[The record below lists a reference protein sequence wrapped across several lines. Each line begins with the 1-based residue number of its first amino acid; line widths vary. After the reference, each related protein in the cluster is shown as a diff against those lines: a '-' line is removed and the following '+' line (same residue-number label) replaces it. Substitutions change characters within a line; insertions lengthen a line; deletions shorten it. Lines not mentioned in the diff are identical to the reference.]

1 MKKKIV
7 SVLLATSMV
16 ASALSGC
23 GSSKTQAPK
32 TQAQETAE
40 TTKEDETTDTSKSSE
55 EEKGSDTSL
64 PAVTARKDETVDT
77 LDNYEVLQTK
87 EDGSYKSDYFLDTNV
102 DTVTWGRLPNK
113 DSKPALTVESGS
125 TVTIDTLSHEGILE
139 DQGKDPVAYFTSKGV
154 SEDMILDDAIEIA
167 GSDLPHNF
175 DEDGPHVITGPI
187 YVEGAEAGD
196 VLKVEVLSLTP
207 RVPYGVISNRHYKG
221 CLVDEFP
228 ENEGRLDNP
237 GADNPEA
244 YNNVSIFTPI
254 KKIGDEYYGYLD
266 DGNGSELSFKI
277 DPFLGTMGVAANSSE
292 KASTV
297 PPTRLGG
304 NLDINELGV
313 GSTLYLP
320 IDVDG
325 ALFYTGDPHFA
336 QGDGEVALTAL
347 EGSLRATV
355 RLTVIKNGTDAIPGD
370 DNGFDMAFG
379 ETEKYWIPIGLN
391 EDLDEAMKMSVRE
404 SIDFLSEE
412 FNLDRALSYA
422 YLSAGTDYEVSQVV
436 DKTKGIHAL
445 VEKTDFAPYVTT
457 QLQAGENTFPV
468 TIIDESYYVE
478 AEPVLTALGAE
489 VTKEGDTYT
498 VKYEDISYEL
508 RANSNIYVTPKGNKV
523 MDLSPVYQDESL
535 YLPVSSFLNIFQIPL
550 NWSSANGTVT
560 GTLGY

>member
-1 MKKKIV
+1 
-7 SVLLATSMV
+7 
-16 ASALSGC
+16 
-23 GSSKTQAPK
+23 
-32 TQAQETAE
+32 
-40 TTKEDETTDTSKSSE
+40 
-55 EEKGSDTSL
+55 
-64 PAVTARKDETVDT
+64 
-77 LDNYEVLQTK
+77 
-87 EDGSYKSDYFLDTNV
+87 
-102 DTVTWGRLPNK
+102 
-113 DSKPALTVESGS
+113 
-125 TVTIDTLSHEGILE
+125 
-139 DQGKDPVAYFTSKGV
+139 
-154 SEDMILDDAIEIA
+154 MILDDAIKIA
-167 GSDLPHNF
+167 GSDLSHNF

-221 CLVDEFP
+221 CLTEEFP
-228 ENEGRLDNP
+228 ENEGRLD
-237 GADNPEA
+237 GASADNPDA

-254 KKIGDEYYGYLD
+254 KEINGEYYGYLD
-266 DGNGSELSFKI
+266 DGNGSELTFKLS
-277 DPFLGTMGVAANSSE
+277 PFLGTMGVAANSSE

-355 RLTVIKNGTDAIPGD
+355 RLTVIKNDTDEVPGVND
-370 DNGFDMAFG
+370 GFDMAFG
-379 ETEKYWIPIGLN
+379 ETEDYWIPIGLN

-412 FNLDRALSYA
+412 FGLDRALSYA

-445 VEKTDFAPYVTT
+445 IEKADFSPYITT
-457 QLQAGENTFPV
+457 QLKVGETTFPV
-468 TIIDESYYVE
+468 IQIDESFYVE
-478 AEPVLTALGAE
+478 AQPVLEALGAA
-489 VTKEGDTYT
+489 VTANGNDYT
-498 VKYEDISYEL
+498 VEYKDISYQL
-508 RANSNIYVTPKGNKV
+508 SANSNIYVTPKTTKIL
-523 MDLSPVYQDESL
+523 DLSPVYQDDTL
-535 YLPVSSFLNIFQIPL
+535 YIPVSSFINVFQIPV
-550 NWSSANGTVT
+550 NFSSANGTVT
-560 GTLGY
+560 GTLGS

>member
-7 SVLLATSMV
+7 SILLATVMTT
-16 ASALSGC
+16 SALTGC
-23 GSSKTQAPK
+23 GNSDTQSQEPK
-32 TQAQETAE
+32 NQESTENTTSE
-40 TTKEDETTDTSKSSE
+40 TTETPSTESTSASQ
-55 EEKGSDTSL
+55 L
-64 PAVTARKDETVDT
+64 PSVTARDNEDVDL
-77 LDNYEVLQTK
+77 LDNYEVLQTA
-87 EDGSYKSDYFLDTNV
+87 EDGSYQSDYFLETSV

-113 DSKPALTVESGS
+113 DSEPVLTVESGS

-139 DQGKDPVAYFTSKGV
+139 DQGKNPVAYFTDKGV
-154 SEDMILDDAIEIA
+154 SEDMILEDAIEIA
-167 GSDLPHNF
+167 ASDLPHNF

-221 CLVDEFP
+221 CLVNEFP

-237 GADNPEA
+237 SSENPEA
-244 YNNVSIFTPI
+244 YNNVSIFAPI

-277 DPFLGTMGVAANSSE
+277 NPFLGTMGVAANSSE

-355 RLTVIKNGTDAIPGD
+355 RLTVIKNGTDEVPGD
-370 DNGFDMAFG
+370 NNGFDMAFG
-379 ETEKYWIPIGLN
+379 ETENYWIPIGLN

-412 FNLDRALSYA
+412 FTLDRALAYA

-445 VEKTDFAPYVTT
+445 VEKTDFAPYITT
-457 QLQAGENTFPV
+457 QLQVEESTFPV

-478 AEPVLTALGAE
+478 AEPVLIALGAE
-489 VTKEGDTYT
+489 VTKNNNTYT
-498 VKYEDISYEL
+498 IKYEDISYEL
-508 RANSNIYVTPKGNKV
+508 RANSNVYVTPNGNKL
-523 MDLSPVYQDESL
+523 MDLSPVYQNDSL
-535 YLPVSSFLNIFQIPL
+535 YIPVSSFLNIFRIPL

>member
-7 SVLLATSMV
+7 SILLATVMTT
-16 ASALSGC
+16 SALTGC
-23 GSSKTQAPK
+23 GNSDTQSQEPK
-32 TQAQETAE
+32 NQESTENTTSE
-40 TTKEDETTDTSKSSE
+40 TTETPSTESTS
-55 EEKGSDTSL
+55 TSQL
-64 PAVTARKDETVDT
+64 PSVTARDNEEVDL
-77 LDNYEVLQTK
+77 LDNYEVLQAV
-87 EDGSYKSDYFLDTNV
+87 EDGSYQSDYFLETSV

-113 DSKPALTVESGS
+113 DSEPVLTVESGS

-139 DQGKDPVAYFTSKGV
+139 DQGKDPVAYFTGKGV
-154 SEDMILDDAIEIA
+154 PEDMILEDAIEIA
-167 GSDLPHNF
+167 ASDLPHNF

-237 GADNPEA
+237 SSENPEA
-244 YNNVSIFTPI
+244 YNNVSIFAPI

-277 DPFLGTMGVAANSSE
+277 NPFLGTMGVAANSSE

-355 RLTVIKNGTDAIPGD
+355 RLTVIKNGTDEVPGD
-370 DNGFDMAFG
+370 NNSFDMAFG
-379 ETEKYWIPIGLN
+379 ETENYWIPIGLN

-412 FNLDRALSYA
+412 FTLDRALVYA

-445 VEKTDFAPYVTT
+445 VEKTDFAPYITT
-457 QLQAGENTFPV
+457 QLQVEESTFPV

-478 AEPVLTALGAE
+478 AEPVLIALGAE
-489 VTKEGDTYT
+489 VTKNNNTYT
-498 VKYEDISYEL
+498 IKYEDISYEL
-508 RANSNIYVTPKGNKV
+508 RANSNVYVTPNGNKL
-523 MDLSPVYQDESL
+523 MDLSPVYQNDSL
-535 YLPVSSFLNIFQIPL
+535 YIPVSSFLNIFRIPL

>member
-7 SVLLATSMV
+7 LLLIAATTLAV
-16 ASALSGC
+16 SGC
-23 GSSKTQAPK
+23 GS
-32 TQAQETAE
+32 TANE
-40 TTKEDETTDTSKSSE
+40 TTEVTPTETVSEVSPAEPETTDETAKSELPEVVSKE
-55 EEKGSDTSL
+55 NAQTDLLED
-64 PAVTARKDETVDT
+64 
-77 LDNYEVLQTK
+77 YEVLQTS
-87 EDGSYKSDYFLDTNV
+87 EDGTYESDYFLETNV

-113 DSKPALTVESGS
+113 DSEPVLTVASGS

-139 DQGKDPVAYFTSKGV
+139 DQGKDPVSYFTSKGV

-167 GSDLPHNF
+167 GSDLSHNF

-187 YVEGAEAGD
+187 YVEDAEAGD

-221 CLVDEFP
+221 CLTEEFP
-228 ENEGRLDNP
+228 ENEGRLD
-237 GADNPEA
+237 GASADNPDA

-254 KKIGDEYYGYLD
+254 KEINGEYYGYLD
-266 DGNGSELSFKI
+266 DGNGSELTFKLS
-277 DPFLGTMGVAANSSE
+277 PFLGTMGVAANSSE

-320 IDVDG
+320 VDVDG

-355 RLTVIKNGTDAIPGD
+355 RLTVIKNDTDEVPGVND
-370 DNGFDMAFG
+370 GFDMAFG
-379 ETEKYWIPIGLN
+379 ETEDYWIPIGLN

-412 FNLDRALSYA
+412 FGLDRALSYA

-445 VEKTDFAPYVTT
+445 IEKADFSPYITT
-457 QLQAGENTFPV
+457 QLKVGETTFPV
-468 TIIDESYYVE
+468 IQIDESFYVE
-478 AEPVLTALGAE
+478 AQPVLEALGAA
-489 VTKEGDTYT
+489 VTANGNDYT
-498 VKYEDISYEL
+498 VEYKDISYQL
-508 RANSNIYVTPKGNKV
+508 SANSNIYVTPETTKIL
-523 MDLSPVYQDESL
+523 DLSPVYQDDTL
-535 YLPVSSFLNIFQIPL
+535 YIPVSSFINVFQIPV
-550 NWSSANGTVT
+550 NFSSANGTVT

>member
-1 MKKKIV
+1 MRKKLV
-7 SVLLATSMV
+7 SILLATSMTT
-16 ASALSGC
+16 SALAGC
-23 GSSKTQAPK
+23 GSSETQSKKA
-32 TQAQETAE
+32 QAQETTKNNAEAKTSE
-40 TTKEDETTDTSKSSE
+40 TTKSPTKEN
-55 EEKGSDTSL
+55 GSDSEL
-64 PAVTARKDETVDT
+64 PAVAARQNEKVDL

-87 EDGSYKSDYFLDTNV
+87 EDGSYKSDYFLETSV

-113 DSKPALTVESGS
+113 DSNPVLTVESGS
-125 TVTIDTLSHEGILE
+125 TITIDTLSHEGILE
-139 DQGKDPVAYFTSKGV
+139 DQGKDPVTYFTNKGV
-154 SEDMILDDAIEIA
+154 SEDMILEDAIEIA
-167 GSDLPHNF
+167 ASDLPHNF

-237 GADNPEA
+237 SADNPEA
-244 YNNVSIFTPI
+244 YNNVSIFAPI

-277 DPFLGTMGVAANSSE
+277 NPFLGTMGVAANSSE

-355 RLTVIKNGTDAIPGD
+355 RLTVIKNGTDAVPGD
-370 DNGFDMAFG
+370 NNGFDMAFG
-379 ETEKYWIPIGLN
+379 ETEDYWIPIGLN
-391 EDLDEAMKMSVRE
+391 EDLDDAMKMSVRE

-412 FNLDRALSYA
+412 FSLDRALTYA

-445 VEKTDFAPYVTT
+445 VEKTDFAPYITT
-457 QLQAGENTFPV
+457 QLQAGESTFPV

-489 VTKEGDTYT
+489 VIKNGNTYT
-498 VKYEDISYEL
+498 VKYEDISYQL
-508 RANSNIYVTPKGNKV
+508 NVNSNVYVTPKGNKI
-523 MDLSPVYQDESL
+523 MDLSPVYQDDSL

>member
-7 SVLLATSMV
+7 SILLAAAMTT
-16 ASALSGC
+16 ATLTGC
-23 GSSKTQAPK
+23 VNSDTQPQETK
-32 TQAQETAE
+32 NLETAE
-40 TTKEDETTDTSKSSE
+40 TPSTESASVSQ
-55 EEKGSDTSL
+55 L
-64 PAVTARKDETVDT
+64 PAVAARENETID
-77 LDNYEVLQTK
+77 LLEDYEVLQTK
-87 EDGSYKSDYFLDTNV
+87 ENGFYKSDYFLETNV

-113 DSKPALTVESGS
+113 DTEPVLTVESGA

-139 DQGKDPVAYFTSKGV
+139 DQGKDPVAYFTGKGV

-167 GSDLPHNF
+167 ASDLPHNF

-187 YVEGAEAGD
+187 YVEDAQPGD

-237 GADNPEA
+237 SADNPEA
-244 YNNVSIFTPI
+244 YNNVSIFAPI
-254 KKIGDEYYGYLD
+254 EKIGDEYYAYLD
-266 DGNGSELSFKI
+266 DGNGSELSFKLN
-277 DPFLGTMGVAANSSE
+277 PFLGTMGVAANSSE

-320 IDVDG
+320 VDVDG

-355 RLTVIKNGTDAIPGD
+355 RLTVIKNGTDGIPGD
-370 DNGFDMAFG
+370 NNGFDMAFG
-379 ETEKYWIPIGLN
+379 ETEDYWIPIGLN

-412 FNLDRALSYA
+412 FSLDRALVYA

-445 VEKTDFAPYVTT
+445 VEKTDFAPYITT

-468 TIIDESYYVE
+468 IIIDESYYVE
-478 AEPVLTALGAE
+478 AEPVLAALGAD
-489 VTKEGDTYT
+489 VTKDGNTYT
-498 VKYEDISYEL
+498 IKYEEISYEL
-508 RANSNIYVTPKGNKV
+508 NVNSNVYVTPKGNKI
-523 MDLSPVYQDESL
+523 MDLSPVYQDDNL
-535 YLPVSSFLNIFQIPL
+535 YIPVSSFLNIFQIPL

>member
-1 MKKKIV
+1 MKKRMMYIM
-7 SVLLATSMV
+7 LATALT
-16 ASALSGC
+16 ASALTGC
-23 GSSKTQAPK
+23 GSSNAPSQE
-32 TQAQETAE
+32 TGIQDSIESASETPISETAE
-40 TTKEDETTDTSKSSE
+40 TPSAETASTK
-55 EEKGSDTSL
+55 L
-64 PAVTARKDETVDT
+64 PAMTARENEDVD
-77 LDNYEVLQTK
+77 LLNDYEILQTK
-87 EDGSYKSDYFLDTNV
+87 DDGSYKSDYFLETSV

-113 DSKPALTVESGS
+113 DSTPVLTVESGS

-139 DQGKDPVAYFTSKGV
+139 DQGKNPVAYFTSKGV
-154 SEDMILDDAIEIA
+154 DEDMILDDAIEIA
-167 GSDLPHNF
+167 ASDLPHDF

-221 CLVDEFP
+221 CLVGEFP
-228 ENEGRLDNP
+228 ENEGRSDNP
-237 GADNPEA
+237 SAENPES
-244 YNNVSIFTPI
+244 YNNVSIFAPI

-266 DGNGSELSFKI
+266 DGNGSELDFKLN
-277 DPFLGTMGVAANSSE
+277 PFLGTMGVAANSSE
-292 KASTV
+292 KSSTV

-347 EGSLRATV
+347 EGSLRATL
-355 RLTVIKNGTDAIPGD
+355 RLTVIKNDTDAIPGD
-370 DNGFDMAFG
+370 NKNFDMAFG
-379 ETEKYWIPIGLN
+379 ETENYWIPIGLN

-412 FNLDRALSYA
+412 FSLDRALVYA

-445 VEKTDFAPYVTT
+445 IEKTDFSPYITT
-457 QLQAGENTFPV
+457 QLQVGENTFPV

-478 AEPVLTALGAE
+478 AEPVLTALGAT
-489 VTKEGDTYT
+489 VTKNLNTYT
-498 VKYEDISYEL
+498 ITYEDASYEL
-508 RANSNIYVTPKGNKV
+508 TANSNIYVTPNGNK
-523 MDLSPVYQDESL
+523 MIALSPIYQNDSL
-535 YLPVSSFLNIFQIPL
+535 YIPTSSLLNIFEIPL

>member
-7 SVLLATSMV
+7 SILLATVMTT
-16 ASALSGC
+16 SALTGC
-23 GSSKTQAPK
+23 GNSDTQSQEPK
-32 TQAQETAE
+32 NQESTENTTSE
-40 TTKEDETTDTSKSSE
+40 TTETPSTESTSASQ
-55 EEKGSDTSL
+55 L
-64 PAVTARKDETVDT
+64 PSVTARDNEDVDL
-77 LDNYEVLQTK
+77 LDNYEVLQTA
-87 EDGSYKSDYFLDTNV
+87 EDGSYQSDYFLETSV

-113 DSKPALTVESGS
+113 DSEPVLTVESGS

-139 DQGKDPVAYFTSKGV
+139 DQGKDPVAYFTDKGV
-154 SEDMILDDAIEIA
+154 SEDMILEDAIEIA
-167 GSDLPHNF
+167 ASDLPHNF

-221 CLVDEFP
+221 CLVNEFP

-237 GADNPEA
+237 SSENPEA
-244 YNNVSIFTPI
+244 YNNVSIFAPI

-266 DGNGSELSFKI
+266 DGNGSELSFKVN
-277 DPFLGTMGVAANSSE
+277 PFLGTMGVAANSSE

-355 RLTVIKNGTDAIPGD
+355 RLTVIKNGTDEVPGD
-370 DNGFDMAFG
+370 NNGFDMAFG
-379 ETEKYWIPIGLN
+379 ETENYWIPIGLN

-412 FNLDRALSYA
+412 FTLDRALVYA

-445 VEKTDFAPYVTT
+445 VEKTDFAPYITT
-457 QLQAGENTFPV
+457 QLQVEESTFPV

-478 AEPVLTALGAE
+478 AEPVLIALGAE
-489 VTKEGDTYT
+489 VTKNNNTYT
-498 VKYEDISYEL
+498 IKYEDISYEL
-508 RANSNIYVTPKGNKV
+508 RANSNVYVTPNGNKL
-523 MDLSPVYQDESL
+523 MDLSPVYQNDSL
-535 YLPVSSFLNIFQIPL
+535 YIPVSSFLNIFRIPL

>member
-1 MKKKIV
+1 MKKKIMSILLV
-7 SVLLATSMV
+7 TAMTTSVLT
-16 ASALSGC
+16 GC
-23 GSSKTQAPK
+23 DNT
-32 TQAQETAE
+32 
-40 TTKEDETTDTSKSSE
+40 TTKEKDNTTKE
-55 EEKGSDTSL
+55 LAE
-64 PAVTARKDETVDT
+64 VTAKEQEEVD
-77 LDNYEVLQTK
+77 LLEDYEVLQGK
-87 EDGSYKSDYFLDTNV
+87 ENGSYNSDYFLETNV

-113 DSKPALTVESGS
+113 DSEPVLTVESGA

-139 DQGKDPVAYFTSKGV
+139 DQGKDPVEYFTSKGIP
-154 SEDMILDDAIEIA
+154 ENMILDDAIEIA
-167 GSDLPHNF
+167 SSDLPHNF

-187 YVEGAEAGD
+187 YVKDAKPGD

-228 ENEGRLDNP
+228 ENEGRLEDAS
-237 GADNPEA
+237 ADNPEA
-244 YNNVSIFTPI
+244 YNNVSIFAPI

-266 DGNGSELSFKI
+266 DGNDSELTFKI
-277 DPFLGTMGVAANSSE
+277 NPFLGTMGVAANSSE

-297 PPTRLGG
+297 PPTKLGG

-320 IDVDG
+320 VDVDG

-355 RLTVIKNGTDAIPGD
+355 RLTVIKNDTDAIPGD
-370 DNGFDMAFG
+370 NAGFDMAFG

-412 FNLDRALSYA
+412 FSLDRALAYA

-445 VEKTDFAPYVTT
+445 IEKSDFAPYITT
-457 QLQAGENTFPV
+457 KLQVGEEAFPV
-468 TIIDESYYVE
+468 ITIDESYYVE
-478 AEPVLTALGAE
+478 AEKVLKALGAK
-489 VTKEGDTYT
+489 VTKNGDSYSIQ
-498 VKYEDISYEL
+498 YEDLSYEVS
-508 RANSNIYVTPKGNKV
+508 ANSNIYVTPDGNKV
-523 MDLSPVYQDESL
+523 FDFSPVYQKDTL
-535 YLPVSSFLNIFQIPL
+535 YLPVSAFLKIFEIPL
-550 NWSSANGTVT
+550 NWSSEKGTVI

>member
-7 SVLLATSMV
+7 TILLTAAMTAT
-16 ASALSGC
+16 LLTGC
-23 GSSKTQAPK
+23 GGSDTQ
-32 TQAQETAE
+32 TTDTE
-40 TTKEDETTDTSKSSE
+40 TTKDTEITTTETSE
-55 EEKGSDTSL
+55 TPDAESASDYQL
-64 PAVTARKDETVDT
+64 PAVVSKDNETVD
-77 LDNYEVLQTK
+77 LLEDYEILQTE
-87 EDGSYKSDYFLDTNV
+87 EDGSYESNYFLGTSV

-113 DSKPALTVESGS
+113 DSEPVLTVESGS

-139 DQGKDPVAYFTSKGV
+139 DQGKDPLTYFTSKGV
-154 SEDMILDDAIEIA
+154 SEDMILDDALEIA
-167 GSDLPHNF
+167 ASDLPHNF

-187 YVEGAEAGD
+187 YVDGAEAGD
-196 VLKVEVLSLTP
+196 ILKVEVLSLTP

-228 ENEGRLDNP
+228 ENEGRLENP

-254 KKIGDEYYGYLD
+254 KKVGSDYYGYLD
-266 DGNGSELSFKI
+266 DGNGSELTFKLS
-277 DPFLGTMGVAANSSE
+277 PFLGTMGVAANSSE

-320 IDVDG
+320 VDVDG

-355 RLTVIKNGTDAIPGD
+355 RLTVIKNDTEEVPGD
-370 DNGFDMAFG
+370 NTGFDMAFG
-379 ETEKYWIPIGLN
+379 ETENYWIPIGLN

-412 FNLDRALSYA
+412 FSLDRALVYA

-445 VEKTDFAPYVTT
+445 IEKTDFSPYITT
-457 QLQAGENTFPV
+457 QLKIGESTFPV
-468 TIIDESYYVE
+468 ITIDESYYVE
-478 AEPVLTALGAE
+478 AEPVLAALGPE
-489 VTKEGDTYT
+489 VTKDNNTYT
-498 VKYEDISYEL
+498 IKYEDISYEL
-508 RANSNIYVTPKGNKV
+508 SANSNIYVTPEGNKI
-523 MDLSPVYQDESL
+523 MDLSPVYQNDSL
-535 YLPVSSFLNIFQIPL
+535 YVPVSSFLNIFEIPL

>member
-1 MKKKIV
+1 MKKKIMSILLV
-7 SVLLATSMV
+7 TAMTTSVLT
-16 ASALSGC
+16 GC
-23 GSSKTQAPK
+23 DNT
-32 TQAQETAE
+32 
-40 TTKEDETTDTSKSSE
+40 TTKEKDNTTKE
-55 EEKGSDTSL
+55 LAE
-64 PAVTARKDETVDT
+64 VTAKEQEEVD
-77 LDNYEVLQTK
+77 LLEDYEVLQGK
-87 EDGSYKSDYFLDTNV
+87 ENGSYNSDYFLETNV

-113 DSKPALTVESGS
+113 DSEPVLTVESGA

-139 DQGKDPVAYFTSKGV
+139 DQGKDPVEYFTSKGIP
-154 SEDMILDDAIEIA
+154 ENMILDDAIEIA
-167 GSDLPHNF
+167 SSDLPHNF

-187 YVEGAEAGD
+187 YVKDAKPGD

-228 ENEGRLDNP
+228 ENEGRLEDAS
-237 GADNPEA
+237 ADNPEA
-244 YNNVSIFTPI
+244 YNNVSIFAPI

-266 DGNGSELSFKI
+266 DGNDSELTFKI
-277 DPFLGTMGVAANSSE
+277 NPFLGTMGVAANSSE

-297 PPTRLGG
+297 PPTKLGG

-320 IDVDG
+320 VDVDG

-355 RLTVIKNGTDAIPGD
+355 RLTVIKNDTDAIPGD
-370 DNGFDMAFG
+370 NAGFDMAFG

-412 FNLDRALSYA
+412 FSLDRALAYA

-445 VEKTDFAPYVTT
+445 IEKSDFAPYITT
-457 QLQAGENTFPV
+457 KLQVGEEAFPV
-468 TIIDESYYVE
+468 ITIDESYYVE
-478 AEPVLTALGAE
+478 AEKVLKALGAK
-489 VTKEGDTYT
+489 VTKNGDSYSIQ
-498 VKYEDISYEL
+498 YEDLSYEVS
-508 RANSNIYVTPKGNKV
+508 ANSNIYVTPDGNKV
-523 MDLSPVYQDESL
+523 FEFSPVYQKDTL
-535 YLPVSSFLNIFQIPL
+535 YLPVSAFLKIFEIPL
-550 NWSSANGTVT
+550 NWSSEKGTVI

>member
-7 SVLLATSMV
+7 TLLLTATLTTT
-16 ASALSGC
+16 ALISC
-23 GSSKTQAPK
+23 SNADTQEP
-32 TQAQETAE
+32 QN
-40 TTKEDETTDTSKSSE
+40 TTKESRLSETPDAPVESAATDSSA
-55 EEKGSDTSL
+55 SPL
-64 PAVTARKDETVDT
+64 CVVTARESESVDLLKD
-77 LDNYEVLQTK
+77 YEVLQSK
-87 EDGSYKSDYFLDTNV
+87 EDGAYQSDYFLETNV
-102 DTVTWGRLPNK
+102 NTVTWGRLPNK
-113 DSKPALTVESGS
+113 DSEPVLTVESGS

-154 SEDMILDDAIEIA
+154 AEDMILEDAIEIA
-167 GSDLPHNF
+167 ASDLPHNF

-187 YVEGAEAGD
+187 YVNGAEAGD

-237 GADNPEA
+237 SADNPQA
-244 YNNVSIFTPI
+244 YNNVSVFAPI
-254 KKIGDEYYGYLD
+254 KKIGDEYYGYLK
-266 DGNGSELSFKI
+266 DGNGSELSFKLN
-277 DPFLGTMGVAANSSE
+277 PFLGTMGVAANSSQ

-320 IDVDG
+320 VDLDG

-347 EGSLRATV
+347 EGSLRATI
-355 RLTVIKNGTDAIPGD
+355 RLTVIKNGTDAVPGD
-370 DNGFDMAFG
+370 NNGFDMAFA
-379 ETEKYWIPIGLN
+379 ETENYWIPIGLD
-391 EDLDEAMKMSVRE
+391 EDLNEAMKMSVRE

-412 FNLDRALSYA
+412 FKLERALVYA

-445 VEKTDFAPYVTT
+445 IEKTDFAPYITT
-457 QLQAGENTFPV
+457 QLKVKESVFPV
-468 TIIDESYYVE
+468 TIIDEAYYVE
-478 AEPVLTALGAE
+478 AEPVLSALHAE
-489 VTKEGDTYT
+489 VTKTGDTYT
-498 VKYEDISYEL
+498 IKYEDISYEIS
-508 RANSNIYVTPKGNKV
+508 ANSNIYVTPSGSKI
-523 MDLSPVYQDESL
+523 MHLSPVYQDDRL
-535 YLPVSSFLNIFQIPL
+535 YIPVSSFINIFEIPL
-550 NWSSANGTVT
+550 NFSSANGTVT